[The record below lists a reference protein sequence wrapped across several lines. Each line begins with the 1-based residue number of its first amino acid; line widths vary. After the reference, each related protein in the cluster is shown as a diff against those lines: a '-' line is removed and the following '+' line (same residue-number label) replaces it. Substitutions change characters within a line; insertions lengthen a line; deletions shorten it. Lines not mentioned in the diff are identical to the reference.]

1 MNLSE
6 EIYILYRRFK
16 AAIGWNIY
24 ALCALR
30 PIQKNKIVF
39 SCFEGGG
46 YGCNPKYIAEEII
59 RRMRTENKEYELF
72 WLVNDVTKEFPLEIH
87 KVKNNL
93 WNRAFHLSTAGVW
106 IDNARKNYGTRK
118 RKGQLYIQTWHG
130 QNSLKP
136 VGKLRGESFSKIAR
150 IVTQADAK
158 QIDYFLVDSQ
168 WSKNMF
174 SQSFYGEN
182 FAVTGSPRCDILL
195 NQRDEQ
201 YKAIRRKLN
210 LPEMAKLLMY
220 APTFRGGSQSGI
232 RDVFENYITL
242 SFERLLPV
250 LKQKFGGEWY
260 VLLRL
265 HPQLALKM
273 THMSIKEID
282 KKHFIDISY
291 QDDMYEYLAAAD
303 AFVSDYTSAEPE
315 AALIGIPVFIY
326 ADDLDKYM
334 ADRGSFLF
342 DIYKELPYSVAKT
355 NEELL
360 ANIEQFDL
368 EDYHRRTKE
377 FFDGLGVLEDGQAS
391 ARVVDII
398 EEKMM
403 QR

>member
-1 MNLSE
+1 M
-6 EIYILYRRFK
+6 
-16 AAIGWNIY
+16 
-24 ALCALR
+24 
-30 PIQKNKIVF
+30 
-39 SCFEGGG
+39 
-46 YGCNPKYIAEEII
+46 
-59 RRMRTENKEYELF
+59 
-72 WLVNDVTKEFPLEIH
+72 
-87 KVKNNL
+87 
-93 WNRAFHLSTAGVW
+93 
-106 IDNARKNYGTRK
+106 
-118 RKGQLYIQTWHG
+118 
-130 QNSLKP
+130 
-136 VGKLRGESFSKIAR
+136 
-150 IVTQADAK
+150 
-158 QIDYFLVDSQ
+158 
-168 WSKNMF
+168 
-174 SQSFYGEN
+174 
-182 FAVTGSPRCDILL
+182 
-195 NQRDEQ
+195 
-201 YKAIRRKLN
+201 
-210 LPEMAKLLMY
+210 PEMAKLLMY

-377 FFDGLGVLEDGQAS
+377 FFDGLGVLEDGRAS

-398 EEKMM
+398 ERKMM
-403 QR
+403 